1 LGYPAAGGDFRRRGT
16 DGENMNQHK
25 TVAFIGLG
33 QMGRPMSGH
42 LAKAGHRIRAFDAS
56 PDILAAVAAET
67 GATACASAAD
77 AAKGADLLITMLPD
91 GKTVRHV
98 LLDAGAAAALARGTT
113 VIDMSSSDPVGT
125 RRLGE
130 TLAAQGLRLIDAPVS
145 GGVAR
150 AKTAQLSIMAGGDA
164 GTIAQARPLLETM
177 GNRVFLTGPLGSGHA
192 MKALNNY
199 VSAAGLAAV
208 CEALVVGRAFGLEPA
223 AMTEVLNASSG
234 KNNTTEVKVK
244 QFMLSGA
251 FNSGFSAGLMVKD
264 VAIAAELADAMRV
277 KAPFAHDC
285 VAVWQ
290 DMVAA
295 LGAGADHTE
304 FFRFSE
310 GAA

>member
-1 LGYPAAGGDFRRRGT
+1 MNPASGDT
-16 DGENMNQHK
+16 QNQPR

-42 LAKAGHRIRAFDAS
+42 LAKAGHRLRLFDAS
-56 PDILAAVAAET
+56 PAALAAVADET
-67 GATACASAAD
+67 GATACASAAE
-77 AAKGADLLITMLPD
+77 AAHGADALITMLPD
-91 GKTVRHV
+91 GKIVRQV
-98 LLDAGAAAALARGTT
+98 LLDAGAAAALPKGAT
-113 VIDMSSSDPVGT
+113 VLDMSSSDPVGT
-125 RRLGE
+125 RALGE
-130 TLAAQGLRLIDAPVS
+130 SLAALGLTFVDAPVS

-164 GTIAQARPLLETM
+164 AAIERLRPILETM

-208 CEALVVGRAFGLEPA
+208 CEALIVGRAFGLDPA
-223 AMTEVLNASSG
+223 AMNEVLNASTG

-244 QFMLSGA
+244 QFLLSGT
-251 FNSGFSAGLMVKD
+251 FNSGFSAGLMTKD
-264 VAIAAELADAMRV
+264 LATAADLADAMGV
-277 KAPFAHDC
+277 AAPFAHDC
-285 VAVWQ
+285 VAVWRK
-290 DMVAA
+290 MVAT

-310 GAA
+310 GETR

>member
-1 LGYPAAGGDFRRRGT
+1 
-16 DGENMNQHK
+16 MSQK
-25 TVAFIGLG
+25 QTVAFVGLG
-33 QMGRPMSGH
+33 QMGQPMSGH
-42 LAKAGHRIRAFDAS
+42 LAKAGYRIRAFDAS
-56 PDILAAVAAET
+56 ADTLATVAAET
-67 GATACASAAD
+67 GATACASAAE
-77 AAKGADLLITMLPD
+77 AAQGAQVLITMLPD
-91 GKTVRHV
+91 GKIVRSV
-98 LLDAGAAAALARGTT
+98 LLDDGAAAALPKGTT

-125 RRLGE
+125 RALGE
-130 TLAAQGLRLIDAPVS
+130 TLAAQGLTLIDAPVS

-150 AKTAQLSIMAGGDA
+150 ARTAQLSIMAGGDA
-164 GTIAQARPLLETM
+164 AAIERLRPLLETM
-177 GNRVFLTGPLGSGHA
+177 GNRIFLTGPLGSGHA

-208 CEALVVGRAFGLEPA
+208 CEALVVGRAFGLDPA

-234 KNNTTEVKVK
+234 KNNTSEVKVK

-264 VAIAAELADAMRV
+264 VAIAAQLASAMGV

-285 VAVWQ
+285 VARWQ
-290 DMVAA
+290 EMVRA

-310 GAA
+310 SGAPR

>member
-1 LGYPAAGGDFRRRGT
+1 
-16 DGENMNQHK
+16 MSQKK

-42 LAKAGHRIRAFDAS
+42 LARAGYGIRAFDAS
-56 PDILAAVAAET
+56 QDTLAAVAAEI
-67 GATACASAAD
+67 GATRCASAAEAAQD
-77 AAKGADLLITMLPD
+77 ADVLITMLPD
-91 GKTVRHV
+91 GKAVRKV
-98 LLDAGAAAALARGTT
+98 LLDDGAAAALPKGAT

-125 RRLGE
+125 RALGE
-130 TLAAQGLRLIDAPVS
+130 ALGAQGRTLIDAPVS

-150 AKTAQLSIMAGGDA
+150 ARSAQLSIMAGGDA
-164 GTIAQARPLLETM
+164 AVIANLRALLETM
-177 GNRVFLTGPLGSGHA
+177 GNRLFLTGPLGSGHA

-208 CEALVVGRAFGLEPA
+208 CEALVVGRAFGLDPA
-223 AMTEVLNASSG
+223 AMNEVLNTSSG

-251 FNSGFSAGLMVKD
+251 FNSGFSAGLMAKD
-264 VAIAAELADAMRV
+264 LATAADLAEAMGIA
-277 KAPFAHDC
+277 APFAHDC

-290 DMVAA
+290 KMVAA

-304 FFRFSE
+304 FLRFCE
-310 GAA
+310 GSAR